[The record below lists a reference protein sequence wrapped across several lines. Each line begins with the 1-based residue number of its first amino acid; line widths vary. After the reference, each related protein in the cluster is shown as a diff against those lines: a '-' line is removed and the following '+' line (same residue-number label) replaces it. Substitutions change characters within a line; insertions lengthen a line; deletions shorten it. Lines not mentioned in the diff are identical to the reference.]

1 MSIEIAPETERQI
14 REEIDRG
21 HFRSVDEII
30 AIGVQAWYE
39 RNANQATPHS
49 KAKNLVELFEPIRGL
64 FEDGELDF
72 SRDRTPSRTID
83 LE

>member
-1 MSIEIAPETERQI
+1 VNIEVAPETECKI

-39 RNANQATPHS
+39 KNSASAGDALR
-49 KAKNLVELFEPIRGL
+49 AKTLVELAEPIRGL